1 MANPVIGN
9 SLFALVLA
17 LMHVPPMFA
26 LLWMQRSLR
35 RRVMV
40 AAEPV
45 QVAPLASDSSP
56 AIASR
61 VASPS
66 RG

>member
-17 LMHVPPMFA
+17 LMHAPPMFA

-35 RRVMV
+35 RRVV
-40 AAEPV
+40 VVVEPDL
-45 QVAPLASDSSP
+45 ATPLASGSP
-56 AIASR
+56 TAIASMA
-61 VASPS
+61 ASPS

>member
-17 LMHVPPMFA
+17 LMHAPPMFA

-35 RRVMV
+35 RRAV
-40 AAEPV
+40 AAAGSDLV
-45 QVAPLASDSSP
+45 TPLASGSP
-56 AIASR
+56 TAIASM
-61 VASPS
+61 ATSPS

>member
-17 LMHVPPMFA
+17 LMHAPPMFA

-40 AAEPV
+40 VAEPV
-45 QVAPLASDSSP
+45 QVPPLVGDPLP
-56 AIASR
+56 AIASMA
-61 VASPS
+61 ASPS